1 MISCGKLESEILPKT
16 EDDVVEGGSGFGS
29 GSPWVEPK
37 SARSLLEMYLPGTGA
52 SVWRFG
58 VWFGGVE
65 WCLVVEYG

>member
-1 MISCGKLESEILPKT
+1 M
-16 EDDVVEGGSGFGS
+16 VEGGSGFGFGS
-29 GSPWVEPK
+29 GSPWVEPE

-58 VWFGGVE
+58 GVE

>member
-1 MISCGKLESEILPKT
+1 M
-16 EDDVVEGGSGFGS
+16 EGGSGFGFGS